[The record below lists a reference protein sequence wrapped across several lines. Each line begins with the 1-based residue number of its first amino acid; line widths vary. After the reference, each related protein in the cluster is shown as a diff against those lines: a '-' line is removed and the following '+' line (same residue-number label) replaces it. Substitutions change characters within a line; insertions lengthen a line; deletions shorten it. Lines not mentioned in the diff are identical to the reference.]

1 MKVILLENN
10 SKLGTI
16 GNIIKINNG
25 YANNYLFP
33 NGKAIILNKTNL
45 IKIKDKKSNLE
56 NIFTNK
62 AKLDIKKLNEIN
74 NMSIITSI
82 ITKEDNE
89 TIYGSINNSNII
101 KLINNLGFNINKKNI
116 KQKNIIKKTGTYEI
130 ELIFNKNKIKLY
142 LTVIRKKINDKL

>member
-16 GNIIKINNG
+16 GNIIKTNNG